1 MKLLEAENI
10 IIDAVG
16 RLGSSE
22 MTRWGCIE
30 DDMARIAE
38 FIERIVIKKEK
49 NVKDDIIR
57 FLEKRKMA
65 YCF

>member
-1 MKLLEAENI
+1 
-10 IIDAVG
+10 
-16 RLGSSE
+16 